1 MVAKGIPL
9 KPAVVKEEEEEGHD
23 EMQMYCASSKNE
35 QDREIMESKKA
46 NDELYRKGHMTM
58 LGSDT
63 QTFSS
68 LI

>member
-9 KPAVVKEEEEEGHD
+9 KPAVVEEEKGEEEGHD
-23 EMQMYCASSKNE
+23 EMQMYCVFYQQK
-35 QDREIMESKKA
+35 REIRESKKA

-68 LI
+68 MI